1 MAGSTRQSREHKK
14 WLAARRAQ
22 FKLRQTFE
30 YIDFVEDVLGP
41 ESEALLSGKVKLEIE
56 SGSDAAAQSIIN
68 VTVEDLTGEDVDLEA
83 DLDAEDGE
91 DPLEDP
97 DEILLNMEC

>member
-22 FKLRQTFE
+22 FRLKQQFD

-41 ESEALLSGKVKLEIE
+41 ESEALLSGKVHLEIE
-56 SGSDAAAQSIIN
+56 SASEDAAQSIIK
-68 VTVEDLTGEDVDLEA
+68 VTVEDETGPEQ
-83 DLDAEDGE
+83 
-91 DPLEDP
+91 
-97 DEILLNMEC
+97 

>member
-22 FKLRQTFE
+22 FRLKQQFD

-41 ESEALLSGKVKLEIE
+41 ESEALLAGKVHLEIE
-56 SGSDAAAQSIIN
+56 AASDAAAQSVIK
-68 VTVEDLTGEDVDLEA
+68 VTVEDETRPE
-83 DLDAEDGE
+83 
-91 DPLEDP
+91 
-97 DEILLNMEC
+97 

>member
-22 FKLRQTFE
+22 FRLSQQFD

-41 ESEALLSGKVKLEIE
+41 ESEALLSGRVRLEIE
-56 SGSDAAAQSIIN
+56 AASDDAAKSIIH
-68 VTVEDLTGEDVDLEA
+68 VEITDETTDEDA
-83 DLDAEDGE
+83 
-91 DPLEDP
+91 
-97 DEILLNMEC
+97 

>member
-22 FKLRQTFE
+22 FKLKQTFE

-56 SGSDAAAQSIIN
+56 SSATDAASSIITLTVQEPEADPEADADEAAAQ
-68 VTVEDLTGEDVDLEA
+68 
-83 DLDAEDGE
+83 
-91 DPLEDP
+91 
-97 DEILLNMEC
+97 DENFG

>member
-22 FKLRQTFE
+22 FKLAQTFE

-41 ESEALLSGKVKLEIE
+41 ESEALLSGKVQLEIE
-56 SGSDAAAQSIIN
+56 QNAADAAHSIIH
-68 VTVEDLTGEDVDLEA
+68 VTVQDDTTDEGEDAAGA
-83 DLDAEDGE
+83 DITVS
-91 DPLEDP
+91 PLSE
-97 DEILLNMEC
+97 ETS